1 MILRSNLFFDPSV
14 RRRRVKSPV
23 EFAVGT
29 IRALEIVNPTV
40 QAAALA
46 EACGRMGQSL
56 FAPPSVA
63 GWDGGPRWINSTA
76 MLARANLALGLLS
89 DEDEAL
95 GRRCNPW
102 ALAGRHGRGRRESLA
117 GFFIDLL
124 AARRTR
130 AQGPAADRE
139 GRHEQEC
146 HRSMPRPAKSC
157 G

>member
-63 GWDGGPRWINSTA
+63 GWDGGPGWINSTA
-76 MLARANLALGLLS
+76 MLARANLALGL
-89 DEDEAL
+89 AL
-95 GRRCNPW
+95 R
-102 ALAGRHGRGRRESLA
+102 
-117 GFFIDLL
+117 
-124 AARRTR
+124 
-130 AQGPAADRE
+130 
-139 GRHEQEC
+139 
-146 HRSMPRPAKSC
+146 
-157 G
+157 